1 MIGDGI
7 NDAPALA
14 AADTGIAMGDC
25 ADITGETADI
35 ILSAEDGL
43 EGLYKTR
50 LRFRD
55 PVLRDSDI
63 RNAALEV
70 VRLIC
75 PQAEITYKESTAS
88 ILAVYPEDSV
98 NPDALQP
105 LVPLLLKIESKIR
118 FYTQKKKVDIL
129 AGIEEIKSQVKKLGV
144 NQYE

>member
-1 MIGDGI
+1 MQYNYFPG
-7 NDAPALA
+7 
-14 AADTGIAMGDC
+14 
-25 ADITGETADI
+25 
-35 ILSAEDGL
+35 
-43 EGLYKTR
+43 R

-70 VRLIC
+70 VRLVC

-88 ILAVYPEDSV
+88 ILAVYPVDAV

-105 LVPLLLKIESKIR
+105 LVPLLLKIEPKIR
-118 FYTQKKKVDIL
+118 FYTPKKKVDIL
-129 AGIEEIKSQVKKLGV
+129 AGIEEIKSQVKKMGV